1 MKEVVIAGYLR
12 TAQSRSRPRDP
23 ARDWFCK
30 MRGDE
35 LLAKL
40 LPELIQR
47 VGIDPKDIEEVVIR
61 HPNVSEVAV
70 IGVPDEKWGE
80 VPVAAVVLMPD
91 TTLDPQELIT
101 WTNKRVDAK
110 FQRIRDV
117 IIMTSFPR
125 NVAGKMLKREMRNAY
140 KRSDNRTP

>member
-1 MKEVVIAGYLR
+1 
-12 TAQSRSRPRDP
+12 
-23 ARDWFCK
+23 
-30 MRGDE
+30 
-35 LLAKL
+35 
-40 LPELIQR
+40 
-47 VGIDPKDIEEVVIR
+47 
-61 HPNVSEVAV
+61 VSEVAV

-91 TTLDPQELIT
+91 GTLDPQELIT

-125 NVAGKMLKREMRNAY
+125 NVAGKMLKREMRDAY
-140 KRSDNRTP
+140 KRSDNKTP